1 MQKMREL
8 ESKSWEKLTV
18 DWKIEQLSEG
28 ITQTRAVNLLVET
41 QQKKH

>member
-18 DWKIEQLSEG
+18 DWQIEQLSEG
-28 ITQTRAVNLLVET
+28 ITQTRTVNLLVET

>member
-1 MQKMREL
+1 MRKTNSRL
-8 ESKSWEKLTV
+8 KNWTT
-18 DWKIEQLSEG
+18 EG